1 MRTFRGITSWIPSLL
16 RMSLFHARPL
26 FAVPYLPI
34 CFLFALRDLAR
45 PQLMSEPI
53 SPSVYFLL
61 DRANFFMDDPY
72 PLSRWLTDVLDG
84 IRLQCYTI
92 SIYPRK
98 AIYSLSLTAVP

>member
-1 MRTFRGITSWIPSLL
+1 MRAFRGITSWTPSLL
-16 RMSLFHARPL
+16 QMSLFHAR
-26 FAVPYLPI
+26 Y
-34 CFLFALRDLAR
+34 ALRDLAR

-92 SIYPRK
+92 SIY
-98 AIYSLSLTAVP
+98 S